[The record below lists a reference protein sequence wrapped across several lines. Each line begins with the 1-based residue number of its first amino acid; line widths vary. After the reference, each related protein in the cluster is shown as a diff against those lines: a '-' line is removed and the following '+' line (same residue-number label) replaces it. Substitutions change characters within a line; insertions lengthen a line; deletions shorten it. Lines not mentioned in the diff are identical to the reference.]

1 MTIGFCY
8 MSNLSGRLKVSQR
21 PQRVVGHRFDSQIR
35 ETFCWIQPMFL
46 CISLGFIYGFS
57 INFLRFEAG
66 SGWWFQTDPQGHSEH
81 NYMVIQESSRL
92 ETSAWFKRFNH
103 LFSLTKRQK
112 LVGGFNLPLRK
123 MMEWVRQLGWFSI
136 PNCFWKVIQKSMVPV
151 TTNQFAIAFPKSPSP
166 ATISRMPARRVAIG
180 PWRPTRGQPP
190 RDEIPGP
197 PVELMSHSGDFHSGV
212 MGCQ

>member
-92 ETSAWFKRFNH
+92 ETSA
-103 LFSLTKRQK
+103 
-112 LVGGFNLPLRK
+112 
-123 MMEWVRQLGWFSI
+123 
-136 PNCFWKVIQKSMVPV
+136 
-151 TTNQFAIAFPKSPSP
+151 
-166 ATISRMPARRVAIG
+166 
-180 PWRPTRGQPP
+180 
-190 RDEIPGP
+190 
-197 PVELMSHSGDFHSGV
+197 
-212 MGCQ
+212 